1 MTHHTP
7 RLADIVPSTAREPE
21 DTGTWTKTDSG
32 MFTRFLP
39 STWHH
44 HINQHLDGLCME
56 EVTADFSGRTHA
68 CHQPAK
74 SLAYDTF
81 TRQHYPVCQRHQQ
94 RSS

>member
-1 MTHHTP
+1 MTHGTP
-7 RLADIVPSTAREPE
+7 RLADVVPSAPREPE
-21 DTGTWTKTDSG
+21 DTGTWTQTDSG
-32 MFTRFLP
+32 MFARFMP

-56 EVTADFSGRTHA
+56 EVTADFSGRTES
-68 CHQPAK
+68 CHQPAE
-74 SLAYDTF
+74 SLAYDVF